1 MGMEQN
7 GNPEVTHRLRQYKI
21 YLGRL
26 TPNNR
31 IEGANLGVS
40 DKSVADFK
48 NVQKMGS
55 NLPLALV
62 ALHSQAKDLLS
73 AAADEI
79 DCDLVERVE
88 PIFLNGKV
96 DDERDGI
103 LIALGE
109 VTKRLHESL
118 HGTRTPGRVDP
129 MEAKMMLSDAAHI
142 QKLAGV
148 FMAELRQIMEDG

>member
-7 GNPEVTHRLRQYKI
+7 QNPEVMHRLRQWKI

-26 TPNNR
+26 TANNR
-31 IEGANLGVS
+31 IEGMNIGVS
-40 DKSVADFK
+40 DKTIADFK

-79 DCDLVERVE
+79 DCDLVERIE
-88 PIFLNGKV
+88 PLFLNGKV

-103 LIALGE
+103 LISLGNL
-109 VTKRLHESL
+109 TKQLQESL
-118 HGTRTPGRVDP
+118 HGTRTPGRVD
-129 MEAKMMLSDAAHI
+129 MVEAKGMLPEI
-142 QKLAGV
+142 QQIQRLAGV